1 MRATTGKLFSLIG
14 ALFLITTLIGQTSS
28 EADRIIG
35 IWLSEEGRA
44 KIQIYKQ
51 GNKYYGKIIW
61 LKEPYDENGKPKVDK
76 NNPDPEK
83 RNRPLI
89 GLVILKGFVYD
100 SEDKEWEDG
109 TIYDPESGN
118 TYDAYMWFEDND
130 YNTLYLRGYIGFSLI
145 GRTSKW
151 TRVE

>member
-1 MRATTGKLFSLIG
+1 MKRVLVK
-14 ALFLITTLIGQTSS
+14 TTLVFVAVFLLLKVVAQTS

-35 IWLSEEGRA
+35 VWLSENGKA
-44 KIQIYKQ
+44 KIKIYKQ

-83 RNRPLI
+83 RNRPI
-89 GLVILKGFVYD
+89 QGLVILKDFVYD

-118 TYDAYMWFEDND
+118 TYDAYMWFEDNN